1 MPRLPDTHF
10 LDLQAPIDRWD
21 EALPL
26 GNGLT
31 GGLLWGARHELKL
44 SLDRGDLWD
53 TRRSAITQRPDWTCS
68 TIRRLVRKR
77 SQAQLVKRFDKPYD
91 IPYPTKIPAGRLEFV
106 FGQGN
111 EVRAFRLDLHR
122 AIGTAVLA
130 RSRLETFFSATAP
143 VAMIRVTGGVPVLR
157 LVAPP
162 YWVSDRMNQH
172 TLGTSTCGHGVTA
185 AATDRTNRKTSGIP
199 TPTDPLALA
208 QLGYPPPR
216 AGGHGSFSW
225 FEQTGANGFRY
236 AIVTGRRRRGRAVEW
251 AVAITCTNDDPDPL
265 ALGRQRV
272 AEALADG
279 FDRRLKPHVRWWR
292 AFWSRSYV
300 RVPDLPVQ
308 KHYDLV
314 NYFLGSASR
323 SGAPP
328 IPLQG
333 VWTADT
339 GKLPPW
345 KGDYHHDLNTQLT
358 YSHYL
363 SANRLDE
370 GRAFLDF
377 MWKLRPTAQA
387 FARRFYGAP
396 GAAVP
401 GVMAIDGA
409 PMGGWGMY
417 ALSPT
422 NGAWVGHLF
431 YLHWLYTRDDRF
443 LRARAYPYVADIG
456 TCLAALL
463 KPGRDR
469 KLRLPLSSSPEI
481 HDNSLAAWLTP
492 NSNYDLALLRWLF
505 GALDEMARAA
515 GRPAAEERHWRSLFA
530 RLPKLSVM
538 EDGLHP
544 PAGAPGAMA
553 GRPAGALK
561 LSPDEALTESHRH
574 HSHLMAIYPL
584 GLLTM
589 EQTRRE
595 QIILLNSLYQ
605 LDALGT
611 GAWIG
616 FSFTWAASL
625 AARCGLA
632 ERARLM
638 LDLFLRGFISR
649 NGFHLNGDYRDLGL
663 SRWKYRPFTLEA
675 NFAAAQAVQEMLLQ
689 SWGGTV
695 RVFPAVP
702 AEWTDGR
709 FDHLRAEGAY
719 LVSAVRRHGRTI
731 RVAVTAERNG
741 VLRLRNPFGLARA
754 RWNLSGVRRVGA
766 DYRVRLNSGQ
776 TLIGRRA

>member
-1 MPRLPDTHF
+1 MPSLPDTHF
-10 LDLQAPIDRWD
+10 LDLPAPIDRWD
-21 EALPL
+21 EAVPL

-53 TRRSAITQRPDWTCS
+53 TRRSAITLRPDWTWAA
-68 TIRRLVRKR
+68 IRRLVRKR
-77 SQAQLVKRFDKPYD
+77 RQVQLVKLFDKPYEL
-91 IPYPTKIPAGRLEFV
+91 PYPTKIPAGRLELV
-106 FGQGN
+106 FDRGN

-122 AIGTAVLA
+122 AMGTAILA
-130 RSRLETFFSATAP
+130 RSRLETFFSATAS
-143 VAMIRVTGGVPVLR
+143 VAMIRVTGAAPVLR

-162 YWVSDRMNQH
+162 YW
-172 TLGTSTCGHGVTA
+172 
-185 AATDRTNRKTSGIP
+185 ATDRKNRKTSGTP
-199 TPTDPLALA
+199 TPTDPPTLA

-216 AGGHGSFSW
+216 TGGNGPFAW

-236 AIVTGRRRRGRAVEW
+236 AIVTGRRRRGPAVEW

-265 ALGRQRV
+265 ALARQRV
-272 AEALADG
+272 TEALADG

-292 AFWSRSYV
+292 AFWGRSYV
-300 RVPDLPVQ
+300 RVPDPPAQ
-308 KHYDLV
+308 RHYDLV

-323 SGAPP
+323 RGAPP
-328 IPLQG
+328 MPLQG

-339 GKLPPW
+339 GQLPPW

-377 MWKLRPTAQA
+377 MWNLRPAAQA
-387 FARRFYGAP
+387 FARRFYGTP

-401 GVMAIDGA
+401 GVMAIDGS

-431 YLHWLYTRDDRF
+431 YLHWLYTGDDRF
-443 LRARAYPYVADIG
+443 LRARAYPYLADIG
-456 TCLAALL
+456 TCLAELL

-481 HDNSLAAWLTP
+481 HGNSLDAWLTP
-492 NSNYDLALLRWLF
+492 NSNYDLALMRWLF

-515 GRPAAEERHWRSLFA
+515 GRPAAEGRHWRSLFA
-530 RLPKLSVM
+530 RLPELSVM
-538 EDGLHP
+538 EDGLQP
-544 PAGAPGAMA
+544 
-553 GRPAGALK
+553 PAGALK

-595 QIILLNSLYQ
+595 RIILLNTLYQ
-605 LDALGT
+605 LDRLGT

-632 ERARLM
+632 ERSRLM
-638 LDLFLRGFISR
+638 LDLYLRGFISR

-663 SRWKYRPFTLEA
+663 SLWKYRPFTLEA

-695 RVFPAVP
+695 RVFPAVS
-702 AEWTDGR
+702 AEWRDAR
-709 FDHLRAEGAY
+709 FDRLRAAGAY
-719 LVSAVRRHGRTI
+719 CVSAVRRNARTI
-731 RVAVTAERNG
+731 RVAVTAEREG
-741 VLRLRNPFGLARA
+741 VLRLRNPFGSARA
-754 RWNLSGVRRVGA
+754 RWNLSGVRRVGD
-766 DYRVRLNSGQ
+766 DYLVRLNSGQ
-776 TLIGRRA
+776 TLIGRGA